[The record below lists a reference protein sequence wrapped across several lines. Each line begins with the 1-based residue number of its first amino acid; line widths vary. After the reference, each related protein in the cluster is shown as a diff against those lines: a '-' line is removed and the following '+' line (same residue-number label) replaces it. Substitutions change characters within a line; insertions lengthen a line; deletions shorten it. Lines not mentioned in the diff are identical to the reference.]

1 MGNGSWK
8 SILFGGIGKM
18 AHPIVGFQK
27 QWVHINSNEWI
38 DHPPLYGLQKNLE
51 TIPSPGAFDHWTC
64 PGGTGLVAKG

>member
-1 MGNGSWK
+1 ME
-8 SILFGGIGKM
+8 IYPFGGIGKM